1 MTISKTTENI
11 RNLFNQIAVRYDF
24 MNNLISLGLHRAVKS
39 DAISLLDI
47 RPHIK
52 ILDACCGTGD
62 IAELIKT
69 KEHLTDITGIDFS
82 ENMLS
87 IAKKRIKDVN
97 FIKGD
102 ITATN
107 FPSESFN
114 IVAMS
119 FGLRNI
125 QNPEKALYEINRIL
139 KTGGEFLHLDF
150 GNKNILSGIF
160 DIEAPIFAKFFAK
173 DTEPYKYLVK
183 SKEVFPSPDEL
194 ISDFEKSG
202 FKFKNRKDFLF
213 GALSAQV
220 MEKV

>member
-1 MTISKTTENI
+1 MTISKTPANI
-11 RNLFNQIAVRYDF
+11 QNLFNQIAVRYDF
-24 MNNLISLGLHRAVKS
+24 MNNLISLGLHRAVKKS
-39 DAISLLDI
+39 AIGLLDI
-47 RPHIK
+47 KPHSRV
-52 ILDACCGTGD
+52 LDACCGTGD
-62 IAELIKT
+62 IAEMIK
-69 KEHLTDITGIDFS
+69 KAEPLAEVTGLDFS
-82 ENMLS
+82 ENML
-87 IAKKRIKDVN
+87 IFAKKRVKSVK
-97 FIKGD
+97 FFQGD
-102 ITATN
+102 ITNTD
-107 FPSESFN
+107 FPSESFD
-114 IVAMS
+114 IVTMS

-160 DIEAPIFAKFFAK
+160 DIEAPVFAKIFTK

-202 FKFKNRKDFLF
+202 FKFKKRKDFVF
-213 GALSAQV
+213 GSISAQV

>member
-1 MTISKTTENI
+1 MTISKTPENI
-11 RNLFNQIAVRYDF
+11 QNLFNQIAVRYDF
-24 MNNLISLGLHRAVKS
+24 MNNLISLGLHRAVKKS
-39 DAISLLDI
+39 AIGLLDI
-47 RPHIK
+47 KPHSRV
-52 ILDACCGTGD
+52 LDACCGTGD
-62 IAELIKT
+62 IAEMIK
-69 KEHLTDITGIDFS
+69 KAEPLAEVTGLDFS
-82 ENMLS
+82 ENML
-87 IAKKRIKDVN
+87 IFAKKRVKSVK
-97 FIKGD
+97 FFQGD
-102 ITATN
+102 ITNTD
-107 FPSESFN
+107 FPSESFD
-114 IVAMS
+114 IVTMS

-160 DIEAPIFAKFFAK
+160 DIEAPVFAKIFTK

-202 FKFKNRKDFLF
+202 FKFKKRKDFVF
-213 GALSAQV
+213 GSISAQV

>member
-62 IAELIKT
+62 IAEMIK
-69 KEHLTDITGIDFS
+69 KAEPKAEVAGLDFS
-82 ENMLS
+82 ENML
-87 IAKKRIKDVN
+87 IFAKKRVKSVK
-97 FIKGD
+97 FFQGD
-102 ITATN
+102 ITNTE
-107 FPSESFN
+107 FPSESFD
-114 IVAMS
+114 IVTMS

-139 KTGGEFLHLDF
+139 KSGGKFFHLDF

-173 DTEPYKYLVK
+173 DTEPYKYLIK
-183 SKEVFPSPDEL
+183 SKEMFPSPDEL
-194 ISDFEKSG
+194 ILDFEKCG
-202 FKFKNRKDFLF
+202 FKFKKRKDFLF

>member
-1 MTISKTTENI
+1 MTISKTTANI
-11 RNLFNQIAVRYDF
+11 QNLFNQIADRYDF
-24 MNNLISLGLHRAVKS
+24 MNSLISFGLHRAVKS

-160 DIEAPIFAKFFAK
+160 DIEAPVFAKIFTK
-173 DTEPYKYLVK
+173 DTEPYKYLIK
-183 SKEVFPSPDEL
+183 SKEMFPSPDEL
-194 ISDFEKSG
+194 ILDFEKCG
-202 FKFKNRKDFLF
+202 FKFKNRKDFVF
-213 GALSAQV
+213 GSISAQV